1 MVTNPEKKPKP
12 EKPKVTPLEQART
25 EVMAAGEWTREDL
38 GKSYDEI
45 MDYVTKAKGK
55 GDHYAQMRYLVS
67 ELPKDRKPG
76 DEDVFTAEVAIGILV
91 RERELENNT
100 GPRKIKDIYEYVDD
114 SVGDVLEG
122 IEKGKEAAKKAAAKK
137 KPEKPAVEDDKPLA
151 AAAVPAA
158 PATVTVKVTDNPID
172 ASYRELVAAGLVKD
186 TPALRATVNASRVAF
201 GKLNTY
207 HANMGQLWNDWQ
219 KDPATGVVKNPAAGD
234 AILVLG
240 NAALIESS
248 QIDATKKNEATVT
261 YNAWTAKD
269 RPKMKQFYNIAFKE
283 AQAAKGPAASA
294 ETTTT
299 TTEQTTPPT
308 TAPATPAAGN
318 QDAEDANKALT
329 DDAEHGLLDL
339 ADDEFTGK
347 TKSGEEKKFH
357 GRLFVGSQ
365 LINPDQFV
373 AATFD
378 LQQSLNRVTE
388 GGLSR
393 FGIDGKFG
401 NETKAAVEKIQAEFG
416 LKVDGVAGTQ
426 TITALQIK
434 EASVLLGT
442 LAADGL
448 SAADK
453 KEINAELQDIVTM
466 AKLDGALGGNA
477 KEKVAQL
484 LETLKVTGKIADV
497 DSDPQ
502 LKDVIKS
509 LRQVTGIAK

>member
-12 EKPKVTPLEQART
+12 EKPKVTLLEQATT
-25 EVMAAGEWTREDL
+25 EVMAAGERTRENQR
-38 GKSYDEI
+38 KSYDEI

-137 KPEKPAVEDDKPLA
+137 KPEKPAAEDDKPVA

-201 GKLNTY
+201 GKSWDAY

-240 NAALIESS
+240 NAAGIESS
-248 QIDATKKNEATVT
+248 QIDAKKKNEATFT

-299 TTEQTTPPT
+299 TTEQTTPP
-308 TAPATPAAGN
+308 APPAAAK
-318 QDAEDANKALT
+318 QAAEDANKALT
-329 DDAEHGLLDL
+329 DDALLTL
-339 ADDEFTGK
+339 ATSKQTGK
-347 TKSGEEKKFH
+347 TKSGEEKEFR
-357 GRLFVGSQ
+357 GRLFVGVDM
-365 LINPDQFV
+365 INPPTYS
-373 AATFD
+373 AATLD
-378 LQQSLNRVTE
+378 LQQSLNRTS
-388 GGLSR
+388 GGLNTY
-393 FGIDGKFG
+393 GVDGKFG

-453 KEINAELQDIVTM
+453 KEIKAELEDIVTM
-466 AKLDGALGGNA
+466 ATLDGALGGNA
-477 KEKVAQL
+477 KEKVTQL

-509 LRQVTGIAK
+509 LREVTGIAK